1 MRKNAATA
9 MEAKTMTSQRDLRG
23 LESAPVS
30 LPPPPPSVP
39 MAKYFQPWREV
50 QLQNC
55 SKWLV
60 VGAVAAAGAALVR
73 SNSVLPEFDDDSE
86 AVEAPVRPGRP
97 MGGVAST
104 E

>member
-23 LESAPVS
+23 LESAPVP

-60 VGAVAAAGAALVR
+60 VGAVAAAGALLR
-73 SNSVLPEFDDDSE
+73 SNSVLAELDDDSE
-86 AVEAPVRPGRP
+86 AVEPVRPGRP

>member
-9 MEAKTMTSQRDLRG
+9 MEARTMTSQRDLRG

-30 LPPPPPSVP
+30 LLPPPPSVP

-60 VGAVAAAGAALVR
+60 GAVAAAAVR
-73 SNSVLPEFDDDSE
+73 SNWVLPEFDDDSE
-86 AVEAPVRPGRP
+86 AVEPVRHRLDFG
-97 MGGVAST
+97 AIF
-104 E
+104 